1 MILKLFILY
10 IYKCSFAFCILHAA
24 CCGMPAVTTCLHTLE
39 MCIIVDAIVPKK
51 VTFAHF
57 AVHYCGVCFCGVSCH
72 VLYLN

>member
-51 VTFAHF
+51 VTFARVDRRALLWSLF
-57 AVHYCGVCFCGVSCH
+57 LRS
-72 VLYLN
+72 